1 MRQIIQSLRT
11 GETQLVEVPCPQVRT
26 GCLLIQT
33 TTTLI
38 SAGTERMLQEF
49 GKAGWLGKARQ
60 QPEKVRQVLDKV
72 RTDGLFATFE
82 AVTDKLDQPIPLG
95 YCNVGRVLEVG
106 SGVTGFAVGDR
117 VLSNGGHAEIVSVP
131 RNLGVRVPDAVP
143 DEDAVFGVL
152 GAIALQGIRLL
163 EPTLGECA
171 VVSGLGLVGL
181 LAVQLLQAHGARV
194 LGADFNPAR
203 LQLAAELGVETCHLG
218 EEDLAARANV
228 FSRGR
233 GVDAV
238 LIAAA
243 TSSDDPIRQATE
255 ICRKR
260 GRIVLTGVA
269 GMSLSRDE
277 FFKKELSFQV
287 SCSYGPGRYDSEYEE
302 AGRDYPVPYVRW
314 TEQRNFEAVLDMLGA
329 GRITARPLVS
339 HRFALGNATAAYT
352 LIGSREP
359 SLGVLLDYPAAA
371 EEEVRQT
378 TIRFAA
384 RAKHIADRRPS
395 TAGQTPVIGFI
406 GAGGF
411 ASRMLLPAFK
421 AEGARLKWVGTRSGL
436 SGAQAAR
443 KFGIE
448 RATTDTE
455 QILADPETNA
465 VVIATRH
472 DSHATLICRAL
483 AAGKHVFVEKPL
495 AVNAD
500 QLGQVEA
507 AVAAASRASQVLV
520 GFNRRFAPQVGK
532 MASLLRGVD
541 EPKSFIATVNAGA
554 IPADHW
560 TQHPEQG
567 GGRLIGE
574 GCHFLDLLRH
584 LCGHAITGVHAVQ
597 LGGRRPGMVCDDKVS
612 VSLTFADGSFGVV
625 HYLAN
630 GHRAYPK
637 ERIEVF
643 CGERVLQLDNFRRL
657 SGWGWPGFSRMNLWR
672 QDKGHRAEVAAF
684 LAALRSGGPMP
695 IPFHELVEVTRASFA
710 AVESATTGQPVSLIP
725 SAAEPLR
732 FAA

>member
-1 MRQIIQSLRT
+1 
-11 GETQLVEVPCPQVRT
+11 
-26 GCLLIQT
+26 
-33 TTTLI
+33 
-38 SAGTERMLQEF
+38 
-49 GKAGWLGKARQ
+49 
-60 QPEKVRQVLDKV
+60 
-72 RTDGLFATFE
+72 
-82 AVTDKLDQPIPLG
+82 
-95 YCNVGRVLEVG
+95 
-106 SGVTGFAVGDR
+106 
-117 VLSNGGHAEIVSVP
+117 
-131 RNLGVRVPDAVP
+131 
-143 DEDAVFGVL
+143 
-152 GAIALQGIRLL
+152 
-163 EPTLGECA
+163 
-171 VVSGLGLVGL
+171 
-181 LAVQLLQAHGARV
+181 
-194 LGADFNPAR
+194 
-203 LQLAAELGVETCHLG
+203 
-218 EEDLAARANV
+218 
-228 FSRGR
+228 
-233 GVDAV
+233 
-238 LIAAA
+238 
-243 TSSDDPIRQATE
+243 
-255 ICRKR
+255 
-260 GRIVLTGVA
+260 VLTGVA

-314 TEQRNFEAVLDMLGA
+314 TEQRNFEAVLDMLEA

-339 HRFALGNATAAYT
+339 HRYALGDATSAYE

-359 SLGVLLDYPAAA
+359 SLGVLLNYPAAA

-384 RAKHIADRRPS
+384 SHASVADARRAQ
-395 TAGQTPVIGFI
+395 TARSPVIGFI

-448 RATTDTE
+448 RATTDIE
-455 QILADPETNA
+455 QILADPETDA

-472 DSHATLICRAL
+472 DSHSPLTSRAL
-483 AAGKHVFVEKPL
+483 AAGKSVFVEKPL

-520 GFNRRFAPQVGK
+520 GFNRRFAPQIVR
-532 MASLLRGVD
+532 MASLLRTVD

-567 GGRLIGE
+567 GGRMIGE

-584 LCGHAITGVHAVQ
+584 LCGHAITDVHAVQ
-597 LGGRRPGMVCDDKVS
+597 LGGRRPGLVCDDKVS

-630 GHRAYPK
+630 GHRTYPK

-643 CGERVLQLDNFRRL
+643 CAERVLQLDNFRRL
-657 SGWGWPGFSRMNLWR
+657 SGWGWRGFSRMSLWR

-684 LAALRSGGPMP
+684 LATLRAGGPMP

-710 AVESATTGQPVSLIP
+710 AVESATTGQRVSLIP

-732 FAA
+732 VAA